1 MITPLT
7 LHSITDADWARMTS
21 LGRFA
26 FGDIEPGETLA
37 VWRSL
42 VADGATVV
50 VGDDAG
56 DDFVGQSLYLDFQLT
71 VPGGEVLPAA
81 GVSFVAVAP
90 THRRRGVLRAMYA
103 RLHELIADA
112 KYPLAVLT
120 ASEGGIYGRFGY
132 GVATIE
138 QQVSVDRRFASFHP
152 AAPDPGGVRMVVP
165 AQHRDALIDIYD
177 RWRCRTS
184 GGLVRPAALWD
195 DLVADRPEL
204 RHGGG
209 EWFAFLH
216 QDGYA
221 LYRVHRDA
229 RDGRKSARVEELT
242 AVTADAHAALWRAL
256 LGLDLIDRVSIGT
269 HPHDPLPYLLTD
281 PRLVQVTASADD
293 LWVRIMDVPRAL
305 EARRYHGD
313 LDVVLDVADGF
324 RSDGGRFA
332 LQISGGRARCT
343 RTDARAD
350 IEIDLDVLGSL
361 YLGAHRVD
369 GFAAA
374 NRLRGKDS
382 ELLQQ
387 FGAAFVSDV
396 PAELGFSF

>member
-7 LHSITDADWARMTS
+7 LDPLTDADWARMS
-21 LGRFA
+21 LLGRFA
-26 FGDIEPGETLA
+26 FGDIEPDETLA

-42 VADGATVV
+42 VADGAAVV
-50 VGDDAG
+50 VGSDTDDA
-56 DDFVGQSLYLDFQLT
+56 FVGQSLYLDFELT

-81 GVSFVAVAP
+81 GISFVAVAP
-90 THRRRGVLRAMYA
+90 THRRRGVLRAMYTQ
-103 RLHELIADA
+103 LHDLIAEA
-112 KYPLAVLT
+112 NYPLAVLT

-138 QQVSVDRRFASFHP
+138 QQVSVDRRSAQFHP
-152 AAPDPGGVRMVVP
+152 AAPDPGGVRMVEP
-165 AQHRDALIDIYD
+165 AAHRDDIADIYD
-177 RWRCRTS
+177 RWRRRTP
-184 GGLVRPAALWD
+184 GGLVRPAALLD
-195 DLVADRPEL
+195 DMLADRPES
-204 RHGGG
+204 RRGGS

-221 LYRVHRDA
+221 LYRADS
-229 RDGRKSARVEELT
+229 RDGRKVARVEELT

-256 LGLDLIDRVSIGT
+256 LGLDLFDRVTIGT

-281 PRLVQVTASADD
+281 PRLAQVTFSADD
-293 LWVRIMDVPRAL
+293 LWVRIMDVPAAL
-305 EARRYHGD
+305 EARRYQGD

-343 RTDARAD
+343 PTDAPAD
-350 IEIDLDVLGSL
+350 IELDLDVLGSL
-361 YLGAHRVD
+361 YLGAHRID

-374 NRLRGKDS
+374 NRLRCKDS
-382 ELLQQ
+382 EQLQR

-396 PAELGFSF
+396 PAELGFGF